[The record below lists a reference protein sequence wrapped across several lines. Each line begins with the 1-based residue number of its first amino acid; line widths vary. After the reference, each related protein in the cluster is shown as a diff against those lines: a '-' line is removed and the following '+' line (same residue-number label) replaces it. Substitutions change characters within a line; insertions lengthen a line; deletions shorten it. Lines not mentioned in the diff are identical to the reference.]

1 MEPELFEPGSSS
13 AHQSTSERRTD
24 ARDGLDVSRLLGTR
38 LD

>member
-13 AHQSTSERRTD
+13 AQSASERRTD